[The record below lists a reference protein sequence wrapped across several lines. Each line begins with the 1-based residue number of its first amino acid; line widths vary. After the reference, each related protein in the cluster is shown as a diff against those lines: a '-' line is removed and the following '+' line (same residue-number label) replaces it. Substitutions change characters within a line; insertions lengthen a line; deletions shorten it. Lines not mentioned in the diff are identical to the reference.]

1 MHLSPSILH
10 SSVQFYCVCVGIS
23 ILFLAISLAYTIW
36 LAFCAFATIHI
47 ICYNYKWHTGV
58 YEEMFYINSKIA
70 QTKQN
75 SWNFLVYLESTE
87 MANFGD
93 YPGDFI
99 LKSEDREIRSKN
111 WSLPDYPG
119 ELTALPASPFT
130 FFFFSNWADTI
141 HL

>member
-1 MHLSPSILH
+1 
-10 SSVQFYCVCVGIS
+10 
-23 ILFLAISLAYTIW
+23 
-36 LAFCAFATIHI
+36 
-47 ICYNYKWHTGV
+47 
-58 YEEMFYINSKIA
+58 MFKVNSKIA

-75 SWNFLVYLESTE
+75 SWNFLVFLESTE

-99 LKSEDREIRSKN
+99 LKPEDREIRSKN

-119 ELTALPASPFT
+119 ELTAVPASPFT
-130 FFFFSNWADTI
+130 FFFFSNYASTI